1 MSQKSTGPAEMVY
14 WKLPF
19 MLTRKEVLRQV
30 SGLDVWWTLRA
41 SINYGCRALTERLH
55 SQSLNR
61 LSADTELTD
70 VEPQWNVNGFKSFD

>member
-1 MSQKSTGPAEMVY
+1 MVQR
-14 WKLPF
+14 KLP
-19 MLTRKEVLRQV
+19 LVLAKEEVLGQV

-41 SINYGCRALTERLH
+41 SIDYGCRALTEWLH

-61 LSADTELTD
+61 LSAGTEPTD